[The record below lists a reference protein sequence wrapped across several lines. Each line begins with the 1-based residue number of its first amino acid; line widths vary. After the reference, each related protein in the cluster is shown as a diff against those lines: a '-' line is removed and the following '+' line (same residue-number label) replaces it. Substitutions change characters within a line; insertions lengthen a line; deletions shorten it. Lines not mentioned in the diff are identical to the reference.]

1 MGSGT
6 RVSSVG
12 MCPSVRSLA
21 SQNFKI
27 QGFSLKGSQLW
38 VSMLRYGINYHSYH
52 MYFILI

>member
-38 VSMLRYGINYHSYH
+38 VPIDA
-52 MYFILI
+52 